1 MSKEKTLEEWIEFYN
16 RKVFE
21 PFERDEKYQLLYRA
35 DKGFAEIAVNEKMAF
50 VNQVCGDIHFW
61 KSVAENIAQANG
73 LSLIG
78 TRCFRNIEPY
88 IRLNGYK
95 IDKTEETPDGLI
107 YFGTHKGTGKK
118 GKAIPAVTTNGKKVY
133 HIFFEV

>member
-50 VNQVCGDIHFW
+50 VYSFLEVC
-61 KSVAENIAQANG
+61 
-73 LSLIG
+73 
-78 TRCFRNIEPY
+78 C
-88 IRLNGYK
+88 
-95 IDKTEETPDGLI
+95 
-107 YFGTHKGTGKK
+107 
-118 GKAIPAVTTNGKKVY
+118 
-133 HIFFEV
+133 